1 MENSYLWTERYRP
14 KKFEEVIG
22 HHDIVK
28 RLKALVEQKN
38 IPHLLFSGPAGV
50 GKTTL
55 ALVIARE
62 LYGDDWKQNFLELN
76 ASNDRGIDII
86 RNEVKDFA
94 KTKGIANIPF
104 KLILLDECDALTKE
118 AQQALRRT
126 METYSNSCR
135 FVLSCNFVN
144 KVIDPIKSRCA
155 IFKFKPLKKEDLIEI
170 VKKIAIDEG
179 LDINEQSINRLY
191 ELTGG
196 DIRQLQNVLQSCAST
211 TKIISEK
218 EINEF
223 ASKNESKDVKE
234 IVTLALGKKFIL
246 SRNKLLETM
255 LNNGLSG
262 IDILKQ
268 IQREVMDLEIS
279 DDKKLGIIERC
290 GEVEFRLVEGSN
302 DMIQLEALLAYIA
315 KNS

>member
-135 FVLSCNFVN
+135 FILSCNFVN

-155 IFKFKPLKKEDLIEI
+155 IFKFKPLNKKDL
-170 VKKIAIDEG
+170 
-179 LDINEQSINRLY
+179 
-191 ELTGG
+191 
-196 DIRQLQNVLQSCAST
+196 
-211 TKIISEK
+211 
-218 EINEF
+218 
-223 ASKNESKDVKE
+223 KE
-234 IVTLALGKKFIL
+234 IVSNISSKENLNIDE
-246 SRNKLLETM
+246 ETI
-255 LNNGLSG
+255 N
-262 IDILKQ
+262 
-268 IQREVMDLEIS
+268 DL
-279 DDKKLGIIERC
+279 
-290 GEVEFRLVEGSN
+290 F
-302 DMIQLEALLAYIA
+302 
-315 KNS
+315 